1 MSSYSKLISNNQAWA
16 WKYWYKTAKNS
27 FDLQL
32 FVNKDVIFLFYPSK
46 IYHLYKWSLKGIV
59 MSRPRSSRWL
69 LNLIKSDLILTP
81 GPRGPGPR
89 CPVASV
95 PAPAPMLPMC
105 VTAAA
110 EIPSPSSVNKSDTHF
125 VSILDS
131 WQTTLLAAGL
141 GLGRSLKTKP
151 LELYFNA
158 NKMWGQCKA
167 RILGKYHLNF
177 NFS

>member
-1 MSSYSKLISNNQAWA
+1 MYQGLGQMLTKC
-16 WKYWYKTAKNS
+16 
-27 FDLQL
+27 LQHHQGCSETPKSAD
-32 FVNKDVIFLFYPSK
+32 VNVICEWPL
-46 IYHLYKWSLKGIV
+46 KWCLKRIV
-59 MSRPRSSRWL
+59 MSRPRSSRWF

-110 EIPSPSSVNKSDTHF
+110 EIPSPSSANKSDTHF

-131 WQTTLLAAGL
+131 WQTTVLAAGPR
-141 GLGRSLKTKP
+141 LGRSLKTKP

-158 NKMWGQCKA
+158 NKRWTM
-167 RILGKYHLNF
+167 
-177 NFS
+177 